1 MNYREREKLI
11 AHSIFL
17 IGVVLVLYPFISIL
31 FLAVSEPGTRVSG
44 FTIPNAIYFDNFIKA
59 WTKGAM
65 GVGLYNSLIVVVF
78 VVFLSIIFAIL
89 AAYSFENLKI
99 YGSNLIFGILLIGL
113 VLPYESI
120 VISYYYSMKSLNLV
134 NTHLSLI
141 LPQIGLSIPFSIFW
155 LRSSFRAIPK
165 SLSEAA
171 MIEGAGRIT
180 ILYKILLPQ
189 MTPAILT
196 LAVLLFMWTWNEF
209 LLALIMIQ
217 DEEMRTAPLALSYFA
232 GNKRY
237 GDPAITA
244 AAAIWVAIPVLILYI
259 FLQRKFISGMVT
271 GAIKE

>member
-1 MNYREREKLI
+1 MNYKEREKLI

-31 FLAVSEPGTRVSG
+31 FLALSEPGSRVSG

-78 VVFLSIIFAIL
+78 VVVLSIIFAIL

-99 YGSNLIFGILLIGL
+99 NGSNLIFGILLIGL

-155 LRSSFRAIPK
+155 LRSSFRSIPK

-271 GAIKE
+271 GANKE

>member
-31 FLAVSEPGTRVSG
+31 FLALSEPGTRVSG

-65 GVGLYNSLIVVVF
+65 GIGLYNSLIVVVF
-78 VVFLSIIFAIL
+78 VVVLSIIFAIL

-155 LRSSFRAIPK
+155 LRSSFRSIPK
-165 SLSEAA
+165 NLSEAA

-244 AAAIWVAIPVLILYI
+244 AAAIWVAIPVLILYV

>member
-1 MNYREREKLI
+1 MNYQNREKII

-17 IGVVLVLYPFISIL
+17 LGSLIVLYPFISIL
-31 FLAVSEPGTRVSG
+31 FLALSEPGTRVSG
-44 FTIPNAIYFDNFIKA
+44 FTIPSGIYFDNFIKA
-59 WTKGAM
+59 WTGGGFAN
-65 GVGLYNSLIVVVF
+65 GLLNSFIVVVG
-78 VVFLSIIFAIL
+78 VVSIAILCSIL
-89 AAYSFENLKI
+89 AAYAFEKLD
-99 YGSNLIFGILLIGL
+99 IFGVTPLFAILLIGL

-120 VISYYYSMKSLNLV
+120 VISLYYSMKSYDLT

-155 LRSSFRAIPK
+155 LRASFRAIPK

-171 MIEGAGRIT
+171 MIEGATRFT
-180 ILYKILLPQ
+180 ILTKILIPQ
-189 MTPAILT
+189 MIPAILT
-196 LAVLLFMWTWNEF
+196 LTVLLFMWTWNEF

-217 DEEMRTAPLALSYFA
+217 DAEMRTAPLALSYFA

-244 AAAIWVAIPVLILYI
+244 AAAIWVALPVLITYI

-271 GAIKE
+271 GAVKE

>member
-44 FTIPNAIYFDNFIKA
+44 FTIPNAIYFDNFIQA

-78 VVFLSIIFAIL
+78 VVVLSIIFAIL

-155 LRSSFRAIPK
+155 LRSSFRSIPK

-171 MIEGAGRIT
+171 MMEGAGRIT

-271 GAIKE
+271 GANKE

>member
-1 MNYREREKLI
+1 MNYKEREKLI

-31 FLAVSEPGTRVSG
+31 FLALSEPGSRVSG

-78 VVFLSIIFAIL
+78 VVVLSIIFAIL

-99 YGSNLIFGILLIGL
+99 NGSNLIFGILLIGL

-120 VISYYYSMKSLNLV
+120 VISYYYSMKSLNLI

-155 LRSSFRAIPK
+155 LRSSFRSIPK
-165 SLSEAA
+165 NLSEAA

>member
-1 MNYREREKLI
+1 MNYKEREKLI

-31 FLAVSEPGTRVSG
+31 FLALSEPGSRVSG

-65 GVGLYNSLIVVVF
+65 GVGLYNSLVVVVF
-78 VVFLSIIFAIL
+78 VVVLSIIFAIL

-155 LRSSFRAIPK
+155 LRSSFRSIPK

>member
-89 AAYSFENLKI
+89 AAYSFENLKV

-155 LRSSFRAIPK
+155 LRSSFRSIPK

>member
-1 MNYREREKLI
+1 MNYKNQEKII

-17 IGVVLVLYPFISIL
+17 LGSIIVLYPFISIL
-31 FLAVSEPGTRVSG
+31 FLALSEPGTRVSG
-44 FTIPNAIYFDNFIKA
+44 FTVPSGIYFDNFIKA
-59 WTKGAM
+59 WTGGGFAN
-65 GVGLYNSLIVVVF
+65 GLFNSFVVVVG
-78 VVFLSIIFAIL
+78 VVSIAILCSLL
-89 AAYSFENLKI
+89 AAYAFEKLD
-99 YGSNLIFGILLIGL
+99 IFGVTPLFAILLIGL

-120 VISYYYSMKSLNLV
+120 VISLYYSMKSYNLT

-155 LRSSFRAIPK
+155 LRASFRAIPQ

-171 MIEGAGRIT
+171 MIEGASRFT
-180 ILYKILLPQ
+180 ILTKILIPQ
-189 MTPAILT
+189 MIPAILT
-196 LAVLLFMWTWNEF
+196 LTVLLFMWTWNEF

-217 DEEMRTAPLALSYFA
+217 DAEMRTAPLALSYFA

-244 AAAIWVAIPVLILYI
+244 AAAIWVAIPVLILYV

>member
-44 FTIPNAIYFDNFIKA
+44 FTIPNAIYFDNFIQA

-78 VVFLSIIFAIL
+78 VVVLSIIFAIL

-155 LRSSFRAIPK
+155 LRSSFRSIPK

>member
-44 FTIPNAIYFDNFIKA
+44 FTIPNAIYFDNFIQA

-78 VVFLSIIFAIL
+78 VVVLSIIFAIL

-155 LRSSFRAIPK
+155 LRSSFRSIPK

-196 LAVLLFMWTWNEF
+196 LLLFF
-209 LLALIMIQ
+209 YLCGL
-217 DEEMRTAPLALSYFA
+217 
-232 GNKRY
+232 
-237 GDPAITA
+237 
-244 AAAIWVAIPVLILYI
+244 
-259 FLQRKFISGMVT
+259 GMNFY
-271 GAIKE
+271 

>member
-31 FLAVSEPGTRVSG
+31 FLALSEPGTRVSG

-78 VVFLSIIFAIL
+78 VVVLSIIFAIL

-155 LRSSFRAIPK
+155 LRSSFRSIPK

>member
-44 FTIPNAIYFDNFIKA
+44 FTIPNAIYFDNFIQA

-78 VVFLSIIFAIL
+78 VVVLSIIFAIL
-89 AAYSFENLKI
+89 AAYSFENLKV

-155 LRSSFRAIPK
+155 LRSSFRSIPK
-165 SLSEAA
+165 NLSEAA

>member
-155 LRSSFRAIPK
+155 LRSSFRSIPK

-271 GAIKE
+271 GANKE

>member
-44 FTIPNAIYFDNFIKA
+44 FTIPNAIYFDNFIQA

-78 VVFLSIIFAIL
+78 VVVLSIIFAIL
-89 AAYSFENLKI
+89 AAYSFENLKV

-155 LRSSFRAIPK
+155 LRSSFRSIPK

>member
-44 FTIPNAIYFDNFIKA
+44 FTIPNAIYFDNFIQA

-155 LRSSFRAIPK
+155 LRSSFRSIPK

-271 GAIKE
+271 GANKE